1 MSKTLKRDLIA
12 VIWTLLVTYAIGK
25 WAFHLAYIERG
36 YEAVGGEYLLI
47 PVVYWGA
54 WKAINYLFDS
64 LEELE
69 NERNC
74 RKREVEELLGCEI
87 TDEQFEEALKY
98 ARHKQEYI
106 YQRERRQV
114 VLQHW
119 YLVKLTEEYV
129 RSLAFSK
136 FTMDLCRTLQ
146 DMEKEHPIIN
156 QSAPTNNHIVAVPAL

>member
-1 MSKTLKRDLIA
+1 MANVTAKTSSNIFYKARC
-12 VIWTLLVTYAIGK
+12 
-25 WAFHLAYIERG
+25 
-36 YEAVGGEYLLI
+36 EAATHNEQLSSRE
-47 PVVYWGA
+47 GA
-54 WKAINYLFDS
+54 AD
-64 LEELE
+64 
-69 NERNC
+69 
-74 RKREVEELLGCEI
+74 
-87 TDEQFEEALKY
+87 Y

-106 YQRERRQV
+106 YQREHRQV

>member
-1 MSKTLKRDLIA
+1 MKEIVEK
-12 VIWTLLVTYAIGK
+12 K
-25 WAFHLAYIERG
+25 
-36 YEAVGGEYLLI
+36 
-47 PVVYWGA
+47 
-54 WKAINYLFDS
+54 
-64 LEELE
+64 
-69 NERNC
+69 
-74 RKREVEELLGCEI
+74 EVEELLYHNPLFIKTFYLCEI

-129 RSLAFSK
+129 RGLAFSK